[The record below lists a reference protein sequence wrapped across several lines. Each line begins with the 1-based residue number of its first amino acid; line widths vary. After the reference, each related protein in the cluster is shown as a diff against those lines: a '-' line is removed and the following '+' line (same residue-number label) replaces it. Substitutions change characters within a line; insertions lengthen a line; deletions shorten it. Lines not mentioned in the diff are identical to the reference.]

1 MFLKMKNSHTIIIF
15 ILLALISWYLFSEF
29 SLRNYIFLI
38 PLLFAIQIL
47 LNDLLESYLSRKLKA
62 KYFSIV
68 IAPGTI
74 VHEIS
79 HAFAAK
85 ITGCRI
91 KRISFFN
98 PGQRSGVLGFV
109 EYIQPRDRFHVIR
122 NLLIGFAPF
131 FGCGIFLI
139 TIFNYLAQQNPDI
152 NAINLGLV
160 EIEDLNGILPTMISI
175 IEKFYEQLIFLDLS
189 NPIILLILYL
199 EFSLSLGTAP
209 SSKDFGDFF
218 RSVAKYKLQTLSII
232 LLIISIILLTE
243 YAPGKYGISYIM
255 VLAFKWVVLI
265 LMISLSLLLI
275 SIPLAYIIINTTE
288 IRGIYKVIPP
298 LSFFLIYF
306 SMTKI
311 LNSPREIS
319 LISSVILFLTSLFIL
334 RYPRFFIKPK

>member
-1 MFLKMKNSHTIIIF
+1 MDMKNSYTIIIF
-15 ILLALISWYLFSEF
+15 ILLALVSWYLFSEF

-38 PLLFAIQIL
+38 PILFAIQIL
-47 LNDLLESYLSRKLKA
+47 LNDLLESYLNRKLKER
-62 KYFSIV
+62 YFSIV

-85 ITGCRI
+85 ITGCKI
-91 KRISFFN
+91 KGISFFS
-98 PGQRSGVLGFV
+98 PDQRGGVLGFV

-139 TIFNYLAQQNPDI
+139 ALFNYLAQQNPDI
-152 NAINLGLV
+152 SLISPDLV
-160 EIEDLNGILPTMISI
+160 KIEDISGILPTMISI
-175 IEKFYEQLIFLDLS
+175 MEKFYEQLIFLDLS

-199 EFSLSLGTAP
+199 EFSISLGTAP

-218 RSVAKYKLQTLSII
+218 HSIAKYKLQTIIII

-243 YAPGKYGISYIM
+243 YAPDEYGISCIM
-255 VLAFKWVVLI
+255 VLAFKWMILI

-275 SIPLAYIIINTTE
+275 SIPLTYTIINITE
-288 IRGIYKVIPP
+288 IRGVYKIIPV
-298 LSFFLIYF
+298 LSFLLIYF
-306 SMTKI
+306 FTTKI
-311 LNSPREIS
+311 LNSTREIS
-319 LISSVILFLTSLFIL
+319 LISSVIFFLTSLFIL